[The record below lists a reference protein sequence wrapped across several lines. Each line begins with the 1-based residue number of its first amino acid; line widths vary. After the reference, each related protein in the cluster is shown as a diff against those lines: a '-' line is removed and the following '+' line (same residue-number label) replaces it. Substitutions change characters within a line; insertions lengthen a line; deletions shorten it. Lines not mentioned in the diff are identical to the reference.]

1 MIITTTNTLDGA
13 DAILGVDLDY
23 ERISTGSGTM
33 LIVTATRHRSQ
44 IELVAHS

>member
-23 ERISTGSGTM
+23 ETISTGSGTVLM
-33 LIVTATRHRSQ
+33 VTATTHRSQ